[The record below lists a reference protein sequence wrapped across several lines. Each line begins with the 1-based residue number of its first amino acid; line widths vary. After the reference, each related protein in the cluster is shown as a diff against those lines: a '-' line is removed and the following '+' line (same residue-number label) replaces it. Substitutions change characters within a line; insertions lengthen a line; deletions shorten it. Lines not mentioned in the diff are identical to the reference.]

1 MKKKWAT
8 WLSLLVLCLS
18 IVANISHGYTVLA
31 DSLASDETMLIQY
44 DDLLV
49 SYKATPTQTGN
60 AWVIHYRYHAVED
73 GETRR
78 LKFQFLD
85 PQGQP
90 ITVVPEEGWTITKDK
105 QLVSTFRAQDE
116 GYVRLTTESS
126 ITKISLNV
134 QADAQD
140 KSRTLQIDILPKD
153 IGKTYALTP
162 PENTVTG
169 TSSTSTSSS
178 SSATPSSSTAS
189 TTSNSVTNSQA
200 SQTSAST
207 SASESNATKFE
218 IARSG
223 NSSSAVSSNSLTSGD
238 PTTADPFNYIK
249 NGDVAY
255 PKQGTSTYQNGKT
268 DEDIVNYDFS
278 QSSSEG
284 QSSIKNI
291 FGSGT
296 LNFDNGYHYYQND
309 GYVKK
314 IVMPTND
321 PTQFKVRL
329 DMIGEEL
336 KTTKPVDIAMVL
348 DDSSSMNFR
357 MQDDN
362 TPGRNENSRWQTMKD
377 SVADFA
383 NQLLVPSSNNNDNV
397 RIGFASFGSAVEGRY
412 NVPFSKIGKFS
423 PNESFTSNYDK
434 LLGSSIYNSSSA
446 SSSSG
451 TPTFLGVDAG
461 YRMLTD
467 KSNYGARS
475 DSVKVLII
483 LTDGQPTFWPITY
496 STGFNKDN
504 SKSTSSYDYYKPY
517 GYRYDYDGNGTG
529 SESNHTSTI
538 NFVNQRAN
546 ANPGVSKYSIGISTV
561 NDSGIKSVLK
571 ALGPDGTF
579 EASNQQDLVDAL
591 DKIRTS
597 ISKSIQKGS
606 LIDPM
611 SQYVTLNTNSIQTY
625 DLKVDS
631 NSISATGSNR
641 SVKTDN
647 NQISIDNL
655 SIGKNEGVRVEYT
668 VSLKQ
673 QYWDGQFHPANGT
686 TYLQNNKLS
695 PAQYLHFAVPSIKY
709 DTFNLPVQK
718 IWDDQNNQYQTRQ
731 DIILQLQSF
740 VNNTWQNVSDKTFA
754 IKASATDDQLK
765 GVISGIPS
773 KDGANQPIK
782 YRLVELFGN
791 TEQAVNGYATPSYS
805 TPREITYT
813 DIVNGN
819 VSKDKPLAVTNTLLK
834 TAISFTKVGN
844 DNQTPLAGAE
854 FTLYASDGKTQIGSP
869 VTSDKNG
876 LVKFDQQ
883 VPIGKYLIK
892 ETKTPLGYVKASDI
906 NISVTAQNGQ
916 LVISGLPTGSKVKN
930 ILDDFKLII
939 TKKDNNGN
947 AVSGV
952 KFKLVGSNNYNKE
965 QESDASNGNVFTFQ
979 GLKPGKYAL
988 TETKT
993 PEKYVGLKQDVIILI
1008 GDDGKVTIDG
1018 QPLPDQPITTTG
1030 NIIKLDVTNTIKG
1043 ILPSTGGSG
1052 RTGYFIASLI
1062 FMGLVAI
1069 IGGIFYY
1076 RNRRLR
1082 HHKLLK
1088 GPHNKSH
1095 LLLLLLIT
1103 SLGITFTNAQK
1114 IAADEQPITFILHK
1128 SVFKDSGDLKTIKD
1142 NGLVITPN
1150 DPNSGVIDSDKT
1162 YGLNGV
1168 TFDVYDVTSY
1178 VSNALK
1184 STSKEALMKHV
1195 TNTDKAS
1202 LLAEIKPYQPTS
1214 QEVVTVSSDGDD
1226 GVARFSVQPT
1236 SQNSAY
1242 LILEKQISDK
1252 DAGKVKMTATP
1263 MLVILPVANPVDKTS
1278 FLTTINLYPKNT
1290 AVKTPVI
1297 PPVNP
1302 VNPKPPH
1309 FPFLP
1314 DTGEVKSVMV
1324 VLGGIVVIIAVS
1336 FWYNRRKPK
1345 PS

>member
-49 SYKATPTQTGN
+49 SYKATPTHTDN

-105 QLVSTFRAQDE
+105 QLLSTFRAQDE

-126 ITKISLNV
+126 ITKVSLNV

-140 KSRTLQIDILPKD
+140 KSGKLQTDILSKD

-178 SSATPSSSTAS
+178 SSATPSSSSSTAS

-200 SQTSAST
+200 RQTMAST
-207 SASESNATKFE
+207 SASESTATQFQTEMLTAGPNIVPQYTTDATGIYPTNSWIPAGNQTVINHQGNVNATNQWD
-218 IARSG
+218 G
-223 NSSSAVSSNSLTSGD
+223 NKSWSGD
-238 PTTADPFNYIK
+238 PSNRSTSYIEYGGTGSAAQFAMRKYAKETATPGLY
-249 NGDVAY
+249 DVY
-255 PKQGTSTYQNGKT
+255 LNVRGNDQ
-268 DEDIVNYDFS
+268 
-278 QSSSEG
+278 
-284 QSSIKNI
+284 KNI
-291 FGSGT
+291 
-296 LNFDNGYHYYQND
+296 
-309 GYVKK
+309 
-314 IVMPTND
+314 
-321 PTQFKVRL
+321 
-329 DMIGEEL
+329 
-336 KTTKPVDIAMVL
+336 KPVDIVLVVDMSGSMEGNRAAAVRSGISSFLQQITNAGIGDYVNVGLVGYSSPNYLSTKTGIVKVDMKAVSAQGQVAALKGAVDQTFEGGTFTQLGIRKGTEML
-348 DDSSSMNFR
+348 DD
-357 MQDDN
+357 
-362 TPGRNENSRWQTMKD
+362 
-377 SVADFA
+377 
-383 NQLLVPSSNNNDNV
+383 
-397 RIGFASFGSAVEGRY
+397 
-412 NVPFSKIGKFS
+412 
-423 PNESFTSNYDK
+423 
-434 LLGSSIYNSSSA
+434 
-446 SSSSG
+446 
-451 TPTFLGVDAG
+451 
-461 YRMLTD
+461 D
-467 KSNYGARS
+467 KSQNQ
-475 DSVKVLII
+475 KMMIL
-483 LTDGQPTFWPITY
+483 LTDGVPTFSYTVTDAIQNNNVVYGTKFSTEDRDEPADTSQLWIWKRNSFNTWIRSPKSYPAGGSKISDTWPATLGEAKISKDKGITLHALGIQLDQDNGY
-496 STGFNKDN
+496 GKDSN
-504 SKSTSSYDYYKPY
+504 KPY
-517 GYRYDYDGNGTG
+517 MTRQQVLANMNLLATPGLYQDADSANAIEKYLQDRAKNVISEFDTVNNATISDPLGSQFQYNGT
-529 SESNHTSTI
+529 
-538 NFVNQRAN
+538 VD
-546 ANPGVSKYSIGISTV
+546 VKSIGTKSIV
-561 NDSGIKSVLK
+561 NL
-571 ALGPDGTF
+571 PTTNMT
-579 EASNQQDLVDAL
+579 SNQL
-591 DKIRTS
+591 
-597 ISKSIQKGS
+597 
-606 LIDPM
+606 
-611 SQYVTLNTNSIQTY
+611 
-625 DLKVDS
+625 
-631 NSISATGSNR
+631 
-641 SVKTDN
+641 
-647 NQISIDNL
+647 
-655 SIGKNEGVRVEYT
+655 
-668 VSLKQ
+668 
-673 QYWDGQFHPANGT
+673 
-686 TYLQNNKLS
+686 
-695 PAQYLHFAVPSIKY
+695 
-709 DTFNLPVQK
+709 
-718 IWDDQNNQYQTRQ
+718 
-731 DIILQLQSF
+731 
-740 VNNTWQNVSDKTFA
+740 NVSDM
-754 IKASATDDQLK
+754 SL
-765 GVISGIPS
+765 
-773 KDGANQPIK
+773 GAGEEVQFH
-782 YRLVELFGN
+782 YQVRLN
-791 TEQAVNGYATPSYS
+791 TETNDFKPDYWYQMNGRTTLMPNIKTPDYQVDFGVPSAKAPGITLNLKKIWEEYDGIKTNRPTQVTYGITRNNTVTNNAWQKGFATIQGTSSNDTWTTSVSKLAVDATSQPSLSLPKYNTNGVAFNYSVSEEVAVNGYDGTKVDDM
-805 TPREITYT
+805 TYKNT
-813 DIVNGN
+813 
-819 VSKDKPLAVTNTLLK
+819 KQFKPLNLQVTK
-834 TAISFTKVGN
+834 TDSNGKNI
-844 DNQTPLAGAE
+844 AGA
-854 FTLYASDGKTQIGSP
+854 S
-869 VTSDKNG
+869 
-876 LVKFDQQ
+876 
-883 VPIGKYLIK
+883 
-892 ETKTPLGYVKASDI
+892 
-906 NISVTAQNGQ
+906 
-916 LVISGLPTGSKVKN
+916 
-930 ILDDFKLII
+930 
-939 TKKDNNGN
+939 
-947 AVSGV
+947 
-952 KFKLVGSNNYNKE
+952 FKLVNSSGKE
-965 QESDASNGNVFTFQ
+965 FSINTDSTGAIFTFAN
-979 GLKPGKYAL
+979 LTPGTYTL
-988 TETKT
+988 TETKA
-993 PEKYVGLKQDVIILI
+993 PNGYVILSQPIII
-1008 GDDGKVTIDG
+1008 TVDKNGSVTQDGK
-1018 QPLPDQPITTTG
+1018 PISADNYT
-1030 NIIKLDVTNTIKG
+1030 IKLTVKNQQKG

-1082 HHKLLK
+1082 HHQLLK
-1088 GPHNKSH
+1088 GPNNKSH

-1103 SLGITFTNAQK
+1103 SLGITFTNAPK

-1128 SVFKDSGDLKTIKD
+1128 RVFKDSGDLKTIKD

>member
-18 IVANISHGYTVLA
+18 IVANISQGYTVLA
-31 DSLASDETMLIQY
+31 D
-44 DDLLV
+44 
-49 SYKATPTQTGN
+49 
-60 AWVIHYRYHAVED
+60 
-73 GETRR
+73 
-78 LKFQFLD
+78 
-85 PQGQP
+85 
-90 ITVVPEEGWTITKDK
+90 
-105 QLVSTFRAQDE
+105 
-116 GYVRLTTESS
+116 
-126 ITKISLNV
+126 
-134 QADAQD
+134 
-140 KSRTLQIDILPKD
+140 
-153 IGKTYALTP
+153 
-162 PENTVTG
+162 
-169 TSSTSTSSS
+169 
-178 SSATPSSSTAS
+178 
-189 TTSNSVTNSQA
+189 
-200 SQTSAST
+200 
-207 SASESNATKFE
+207 
-218 IARSG
+218 
-223 NSSSAVSSNSLTSGD
+223 SSNSLTSGD

-255 PKQGTSTYQNGKT
+255 PKQRTLTYQNGKT

-291 FGSGT
+291 FGSGALT
-296 LNFDNGYHYYQND
+296 FDNGYHYYQND

-348 DDSSSMNFR
+348 DASRSMNFR
-357 MQDDN
+357 MQDEN
-362 TPGRNENSRWQTMKD
+362 PPGRNEKSRWQTLKD
-377 SVADFA
+377 SVKNFA
-383 NQLLVPSSNNNDNV
+383 NQLIGPSSNNNDNV
-397 RIGFASFGSAVEGRY
+397 RIGFSSFGSERQTTWSSY
-412 NVPFSKIGKFS
+412 SYIPFTKIGKFS
-423 PNESFTSNYDK
+423 LNSSFTSNYTQ
-434 LLGSSIYNSSSA
+434 LLNSSIYTPTA
-446 SSSSG
+446 APMFSG

-467 KSNYGARS
+467 TSNYGARS

-483 LTDGQPTFWPITY
+483 LTDGQPTFWPTTY

-504 SKSTSSYDYYKPY
+504 DKSTSSFDYYKTP
-517 GYRYDYDGNGTG
+517 DYDGNGTT

-561 NDSGIKSVLK
+561 NDTDIKSVLK
-571 ALGPDGTF
+571 ELGPDGTF
-579 EASNQQDLVDAL
+579 EASNQQNLMDAL
-591 DKIRTS
+591 DKISTS

-631 NSISATGSNR
+631 NSIAATGSNR

-883 VPIGKYLIK
+883 VPIGQYLIK
-892 ETKTPLGYVKASDI
+892 ETQTPLGYVKASDI

-1082 HHKLLK
+1082 HHQLLK
-1088 GPHNKSH
+1088 GPNNKSH

-1128 SVFKDSGDLKTIKD
+1128 RVFKDSGDLKTIKD

>member
-105 QLVSTFRAQDE
+105 QLLSTFRAQDE

-140 KSRTLQIDILPKD
+140 KSGNLQTDILSKD

-178 SSATPSSSTAS
+178 SSATPSSSSITASTKSSSSATPSSSSSTAS

-200 SQTSAST
+200 RQTMAST
-207 SASESNATKFE
+207 SASESTATQFQTE
-218 IARSG
+218 MLTAGPNIVPQYTTDATGIYPTNSWIPAG
-223 NSSSAVSSNSLTSGD
+223 NQTVINHQGNVDATNQWDGNKSWSGD
-238 PTTADPFNYIK
+238 PSNRSTSYIEYGGTGSAAQFAMRKYAKETATPGLY
-249 NGDVAY
+249 DVY
-255 PKQGTSTYQNGKT
+255 LNVRGNDQ
-268 DEDIVNYDFS
+268 
-278 QSSSEG
+278 
-284 QSSIKNI
+284 KNI
-291 FGSGT
+291 
-296 LNFDNGYHYYQND
+296 
-309 GYVKK
+309 
-314 IVMPTND
+314 
-321 PTQFKVRL
+321 
-329 DMIGEEL
+329 
-336 KTTKPVDIAMVL
+336 KPVDIVL
-348 DDSSSMNFR
+348 VVDMSGSMETDRAAAVRSGISSFLQQITNAGIG
-357 MQDDN
+357 DYVN
-362 TPGRNENSRWQTMKD
+362 VG
-377 SVADFA
+377 
-383 NQLLVPSSNNNDNV
+383 LVGYS
-397 RIGFASFGSAVEGRY
+397 
-412 NVPFSKIGKFS
+412 S
-423 PNESFTSNYDK
+423 PNYLSTK
-434 LLGSSIYNSSSA
+434 TGI
-446 SSSSG
+446 
-451 TPTFLGVDAG
+451 
-461 YRMLTD
+461 
-467 KSNYGARS
+467 
-475 DSVKVLII
+475 VKVDMKAVSAQGQVAALNGAVNQTFQGGTFTQLGIRNGTDMLQSDTSTNQKMMI
-483 LTDGQPTFWPITY
+483 LLTDGVPTFSYVVSSATNVGGTLYGTSFSNNLDQPGFTSQLWRNVYNTITPTSYNVGGNIIRDTWPATLGEAKISKDKGITLHALGIQLGKDSGY
-496 STGFNKDN
+496 TNISTNTYLTLQEVRARMVLLATPGLYQDADSANAIQKYLQDRAQNVISEFDTVNNATISDPLG
-504 SKSTSSYDYYKPY
+504 SQFQY
-517 GYRYDYDGNGTG
+517 NGT
-529 SESNHTSTI
+529 
-538 NFVNQRAN
+538 VD
-546 ANPGVSKYSIGISTV
+546 VKSIGT
-561 NDSGIKSVLK
+561 KSIVKL
-571 ALGPDGTF
+571 PTTNMT
-579 EASNQQDLVDAL
+579 SNQL
-591 DKIRTS
+591 
-597 ISKSIQKGS
+597 
-606 LIDPM
+606 
-611 SQYVTLNTNSIQTY
+611 
-625 DLKVDS
+625 
-631 NSISATGSNR
+631 
-641 SVKTDN
+641 
-647 NQISIDNL
+647 
-655 SIGKNEGVRVEYT
+655 
-668 VSLKQ
+668 
-673 QYWDGQFHPANGT
+673 
-686 TYLQNNKLS
+686 
-695 PAQYLHFAVPSIKY
+695 
-709 DTFNLPVQK
+709 
-718 IWDDQNNQYQTRQ
+718 
-731 DIILQLQSF
+731 
-740 VNNTWQNVSDKTFA
+740 NVSDM
-754 IKASATDDQLK
+754 SL
-765 GVISGIPS
+765 
-773 KDGANQPIK
+773 GAGEEVQFH
-782 YRLVELFGN
+782 YQVRLN
-791 TEQAVNGYATPSYS
+791 TETNDFKPDYWYQMNGRTTLMPNIKTPDYQVDFGVPSAKAPGITLNLKKIWEEYDGIKTNRPTQVTYGITRNNTVTNNAWQKGFATIQGTSSNDTWTTSVSKLAVDATSQPSLSLPKYNTNGVAFNYSVSEEVAVNGYDGTKVDDM
-805 TPREITYT
+805 TYKNT
-813 DIVNGN
+813 
-819 VSKDKPLAVTNTLLK
+819 KQFKPLNLQVTK
-834 TAISFTKVGN
+834 TDSNGKNI
-844 DNQTPLAGAE
+844 AGA
-854 FTLYASDGKTQIGSP
+854 S
-869 VTSDKNG
+869 
-876 LVKFDQQ
+876 
-883 VPIGKYLIK
+883 
-892 ETKTPLGYVKASDI
+892 
-906 NISVTAQNGQ
+906 
-916 LVISGLPTGSKVKN
+916 
-930 ILDDFKLII
+930 
-939 TKKDNNGN
+939 
-947 AVSGV
+947 
-952 KFKLVGSNNYNKE
+952 FKLVNSSGKE
-965 QESDASNGNVFTFQ
+965 FSINTDSTGAIFTFAN
-979 GLKPGKYAL
+979 LTPGTYTL
-988 TETKT
+988 TETKA
-993 PEKYVGLKQDVIILI
+993 PDGYVILSQPIII
-1008 GDDGKVTIDG
+1008 TVDKNGSVTQDGK
-1018 QPLPDQPITTTG
+1018 PISADNYT
-1030 NIIKLDVTNTIKG
+1030 IKLTVKNQQKG

-1082 HHKLLK
+1082 HHQLLK
-1088 GPHNKSH
+1088 GPNNKSH

-1128 SVFKDSGDLKTIKD
+1128 RVFTDSGDLKTIKD

>member
-60 AWVIHYRYHAVED
+60 AWVIHYHYNNAVKD

-85 PQGQP
+85 SQGQP
-90 ITVVPEEGWTITKDK
+90 ITVVPEKGWTITKDK
-105 QLVSTFRAQDE
+105 QLLSTFRAQDE
-116 GYVRLTTESS
+116 GDVRLTTESS

-140 KSRTLQIDILPKD
+140 KSGNLRLDILPKD

-178 SSATPSSSTAS
+178 SSATPSPSSSTASTKSSSSATPSSSSSTAS

-200 SQTSAST
+200 RQTMAST
-207 SASESNATKFE
+207 SASMSTATQFQTEMLTAGPNIVPQYTTDATGIYPTNSWIPAGNQTVINHQGNVNATNQWD
-218 IARSG
+218 G
-223 NSSSAVSSNSLTSGD
+223 NKSWSGD
-238 PTTADPFNYIK
+238 PSNKSTSYIEYGGTGSAAQFAMRKYAKETATPGLY
-249 NGDVAY
+249 DVY
-255 PKQGTSTYQNGKT
+255 LNVRGNDQ
-268 DEDIVNYDFS
+268 
-278 QSSSEG
+278 
-284 QSSIKNI
+284 KNI
-291 FGSGT
+291 
-296 LNFDNGYHYYQND
+296 
-309 GYVKK
+309 
-314 IVMPTND
+314 
-321 PTQFKVRL
+321 
-329 DMIGEEL
+329 
-336 KTTKPVDIAMVL
+336 KPVDIVL
-348 DDSSSMNFR
+348 VVDMSGSMETNRAAAVRSGISSFLQQITNAGIGDYVNVGLIGFSSTRYDSVTPGTGYLSVPMNKVSNQEQISALNNAISPKFKGGTFTQLGIRKGTEMLDQDSS
-357 MQDDN
+357 Q
-362 TPGRNENSRWQTMKD
+362 
-377 SVADFA
+377 
-383 NQLLVPSSNNNDNV
+383 NQKMMIL
-397 RIGFASFGSAVEGRY
+397 
-412 NVPFSKIGKFS
+412 
-423 PNESFTSNYDK
+423 
-434 LLGSSIYNSSSA
+434 
-446 SSSSG
+446 
-451 TPTFLGVDAG
+451 
-461 YRMLTD
+461 
-467 KSNYGARS
+467 
-475 DSVKVLII
+475 
-483 LTDGQPTFWPITY
+483 LTDGVPTLSYKVTDAIQNNNVVYGTKFSTDRDEPGYTSQFLWTRDWFGNMYQSYSAGGSTISDTWPATLGEAKISKDKGITLHAL
-496 STGFNKDN
+496 GIQLDQ
-504 SKSTSSYDYYKPY
+504 DD
-517 GYRYDYDGNGTG
+517 GYRKDPNNPYMTRQQILANMNLLATPGLYQDANSANDIEKYLQDRAQNVISEFDTVNNATISDPLGSQFQYNGT
-529 SESNHTSTI
+529 
-538 NFVNQRAN
+538 VD
-546 ANPGVSKYSIGISTV
+546 VKSIGT
-561 NDSGIKSVLK
+561 KSIVKL
-571 ALGPDGTF
+571 PTTNMT
-579 EASNQQDLVDAL
+579 SNQL
-591 DKIRTS
+591 
-597 ISKSIQKGS
+597 
-606 LIDPM
+606 
-611 SQYVTLNTNSIQTY
+611 
-625 DLKVDS
+625 
-631 NSISATGSNR
+631 
-641 SVKTDN
+641 
-647 NQISIDNL
+647 
-655 SIGKNEGVRVEYT
+655 
-668 VSLKQ
+668 
-673 QYWDGQFHPANGT
+673 
-686 TYLQNNKLS
+686 
-695 PAQYLHFAVPSIKY
+695 
-709 DTFNLPVQK
+709 
-718 IWDDQNNQYQTRQ
+718 
-731 DIILQLQSF
+731 
-740 VNNTWQNVSDKTFA
+740 NVSDM
-754 IKASATDDQLK
+754 SL
-765 GVISGIPS
+765 
-773 KDGANQPIK
+773 GAGEEVQFH
-782 YRLVELFGN
+782 YQVRLN
-791 TEQAVNGYATPSYS
+791 TETNDFKPDYWYQMNGRTTLMPNIKTPDYQVDFGVPSAKAPGITLNLKKIWEEYDGIKTNRPTQVTYGITRNNTVTNNAWQKGFATIQGTSSNDTWTTSVSKLAVDATSQPSLSLPKYNTNGVAFNYSVSEEVAVNGYDGTKVDDM
-805 TPREITYT
+805 TYKNT
-813 DIVNGN
+813 
-819 VSKDKPLAVTNTLLK
+819 KQFKPLNLQVTKADSNGK
-834 TAISFTKVGN
+834 NI
-844 DNQTPLAGAE
+844 AGA
-854 FTLYASDGKTQIGSP
+854 S
-869 VTSDKNG
+869 
-876 LVKFDQQ
+876 
-883 VPIGKYLIK
+883 
-892 ETKTPLGYVKASDI
+892 
-906 NISVTAQNGQ
+906 
-916 LVISGLPTGSKVKN
+916 
-930 ILDDFKLII
+930 
-939 TKKDNNGN
+939 
-947 AVSGV
+947 
-952 KFKLVGSNNYNKE
+952 FKLVNSSGKE
-965 QESDASNGNVFTFQ
+965 FSINTDSTGAIFTFAN
-979 GLKPGKYAL
+979 LTPGKYTL
-988 TETKT
+988 TETKA
-993 PEKYVGLKQDVIILI
+993 PDGYVILSQPIII
-1008 GDDGKVTIDG
+1008 TVAKNGSVTQDGK
-1018 QPLPDQPITTTG
+1018 PISADNYT
-1030 NIIKLDVTNTIKG
+1030 IKLTVKNQQKG

-1263 MLVILPVANPVDKTS
+1263 MLVILPVANPIDKTS

>member
-105 QLVSTFRAQDE
+105 QLLSTFRAQDE

-140 KSRTLQIDILPKD
+140 KSGNLQTDILSKD

-178 SSATPSSSTAS
+178 SSATPSSSSSTAS

-200 SQTSAST
+200 RQTMAST
-207 SASESNATKFE
+207 SASESTATQFQTEMLTAGPNIVPQYTTDATGIYPTNSWIPAGNQTVINHQGNVNATNQWD
-218 IARSG
+218 G
-223 NSSSAVSSNSLTSGD
+223 NKSWSGD
-238 PTTADPFNYIK
+238 PSNKSTSYIEYGGTGSAAEFAMRKYAKETATPGLY
-249 NGDVAY
+249 DVY
-255 PKQGTSTYQNGKT
+255 LNVRGNDQ
-268 DEDIVNYDFS
+268 
-278 QSSSEG
+278 
-284 QSSIKNI
+284 KNI
-291 FGSGT
+291 
-296 LNFDNGYHYYQND
+296 
-309 GYVKK
+309 
-314 IVMPTND
+314 
-321 PTQFKVRL
+321 
-329 DMIGEEL
+329 
-336 KTTKPVDIAMVL
+336 KPVDIVL
-348 DDSSSMNFR
+348 VVDMSGSMEGNRAAAVRSGISSFLQQITNAGIGDYVNVGLVGYSSPDYLSTKTGIVKVDMKAVSAQGQLAALNSAVNQTFQGGTFTQLGIRKGTEMLDQDSS
-357 MQDDN
+357 Q
-362 TPGRNENSRWQTMKD
+362 
-377 SVADFA
+377 
-383 NQLLVPSSNNNDNV
+383 NQKMMIL
-397 RIGFASFGSAVEGRY
+397 
-412 NVPFSKIGKFS
+412 
-423 PNESFTSNYDK
+423 
-434 LLGSSIYNSSSA
+434 
-446 SSSSG
+446 
-451 TPTFLGVDAG
+451 
-461 YRMLTD
+461 
-467 KSNYGARS
+467 
-475 DSVKVLII
+475 
-483 LTDGQPTFWPITY
+483 LTDGVPTFSYKVTDAIQNNNVVYGTKFSTDLDAPGDTSQLWKWTWTTGWFGLFKQKTSYSYSAGLSTISNTWPATLGEAKISKDKGITLHAL
-496 STGFNKDN
+496 GIQLDQDN
-504 SKSTSSYDYYKPY
+504 
-517 GYRYDYDGNGTG
+517 GYRKDPNNPYMTRQQVLANMNLLATPGLYQDADSANAIEKYLQDRAKNVISEFDTVNNATISDPLGSQFQYNGT
-529 SESNHTSTI
+529 
-538 NFVNQRAN
+538 VD
-546 ANPGVSKYSIGISTV
+546 VKSIGTKSIV
-561 NDSGIKSVLK
+561 NL
-571 ALGPDGTF
+571 PTTNMT
-579 EASNQQDLVDAL
+579 SNQL
-591 DKIRTS
+591 
-597 ISKSIQKGS
+597 
-606 LIDPM
+606 
-611 SQYVTLNTNSIQTY
+611 
-625 DLKVDS
+625 
-631 NSISATGSNR
+631 
-641 SVKTDN
+641 
-647 NQISIDNL
+647 
-655 SIGKNEGVRVEYT
+655 
-668 VSLKQ
+668 
-673 QYWDGQFHPANGT
+673 
-686 TYLQNNKLS
+686 
-695 PAQYLHFAVPSIKY
+695 
-709 DTFNLPVQK
+709 
-718 IWDDQNNQYQTRQ
+718 
-731 DIILQLQSF
+731 
-740 VNNTWQNVSDKTFA
+740 NVSDM
-754 IKASATDDQLK
+754 SL
-765 GVISGIPS
+765 
-773 KDGANQPIK
+773 GAGEEVQFH
-782 YRLVELFGN
+782 YQVRLN
-791 TEQAVNGYATPSYS
+791 TETNDFKPDYWYQMNGRTTLMPNIKTPDYQVDFGVPSAKAPGITLNLKKIWEEYDGIKTNRPTQVTYGITRNNTVTNNAWQKGFATIQGTSSNDTWTTSVSKLAVDATSQPSLSLPKYNTNGVAFNYSVSEEVAVNGYDGTKVDDM
-805 TPREITYT
+805 TYKNT
-813 DIVNGN
+813 
-819 VSKDKPLAVTNTLLK
+819 KQFKPLNLQVTK
-834 TAISFTKVGN
+834 TDSNGKNI
-844 DNQTPLAGAE
+844 AGA
-854 FTLYASDGKTQIGSP
+854 S
-869 VTSDKNG
+869 
-876 LVKFDQQ
+876 
-883 VPIGKYLIK
+883 
-892 ETKTPLGYVKASDI
+892 
-906 NISVTAQNGQ
+906 
-916 LVISGLPTGSKVKN
+916 
-930 ILDDFKLII
+930 
-939 TKKDNNGN
+939 
-947 AVSGV
+947 
-952 KFKLVGSNNYNKE
+952 FKLVNSSGKE
-965 QESDASNGNVFTFQ
+965 FSINTDSTGAIFTFAN
-979 GLKPGKYAL
+979 LTPGTYTL
-988 TETKT
+988 TETKA
-993 PEKYVGLKQDVIILI
+993 PDGYVILSQPIII
-1008 GDDGKVTIDG
+1008 TVNKNGSVTQDGK
-1018 QPLPDQPITTTG
+1018 PISADNYT
-1030 NIIKLDVTNTIKG
+1030 IKLTVKNQQKG

-1082 HHKLLK
+1082 HHQLLK
-1088 GPHNKSH
+1088 GPNNKSH

-1114 IAADEQPITFILHK
+1114 IAADEQPITFILHQR
-1128 SVFKDSGDLKTIKD
+1128 VFKDSGDLKTIKD

-1278 FLTTINLYPKNT
+1278 YLTTINLYPKNT

>member
-18 IVANISHGYTVLA
+18 IVANISQGYTVLA
-31 DSLASDETMLIQY
+31 DSLASDESMLIQD

-49 SYKATPTQTGN
+49 SSKVTPSQAGN

-105 QLVSTFRAQDE
+105 QLLSTFRAQDE

-140 KSRTLQIDILPKD
+140 KSGKLQTDILPKD

-169 TSSTSTSSS
+169 TSSTSTKSSSSATSSSSSSTASTKSS
-178 SSATPSSSTAS
+178 SSATPSSSSSTAS

-200 SQTSAST
+200 RQTMAST
-207 SASESNATKFE
+207 SASKSTATQFQTEMLTAGPNIVPQYTTDATGIYPTNSWIPAGNQTVINHQGNVNATNQWD
-218 IARSG
+218 G
-223 NSSSAVSSNSLTSGD
+223 NKSWSGD
-238 PTTADPFNYIK
+238 PSNKSTSYIEYGGTGSAAQFAMRKYAKETATPGLY
-249 NGDVAY
+249 DVY
-255 PKQGTSTYQNGKT
+255 LNVRGNDQ
-268 DEDIVNYDFS
+268 
-278 QSSSEG
+278 
-284 QSSIKNI
+284 KNI
-291 FGSGT
+291 
-296 LNFDNGYHYYQND
+296 
-309 GYVKK
+309 
-314 IVMPTND
+314 
-321 PTQFKVRL
+321 
-329 DMIGEEL
+329 
-336 KTTKPVDIAMVL
+336 KPVDIVL
-348 DDSSSMNFR
+348 VVDMSGSMETDRAAAVRSGISSFLQQITNAGIG
-357 MQDDN
+357 DY
-362 TPGRNENSRWQTMKD
+362 
-377 SVADFA
+377 V
-383 NQLLVPSSNNNDNV
+383 NV
-397 RIGFASFGSAVEGRY
+397 GLIGF
-412 NVPFSKIGKFS
+412 
-423 PNESFTSNYDK
+423 
-434 LLGSSIYNSSSA
+434 SS
-446 SSSSG
+446 
-451 TPTFLGVDAG
+451 T
-461 YRMLTD
+461 
-467 KSNYGARS
+467 RS
-475 DSVKVLII
+475 DSVTPGTGYLSVPMNKVSNQDQISKLNNAISPTFKGGTFTQLGI
-483 LTDGQPTFWPITY
+483 RKGTEMLDQDSSQNRKMMILLTDGVPTYAYKVTAAQNYGGTLYGTSFSNYIDNPGYTAQFQSPYNIGSLNNPILIKDTWPATLGEAKISKDKGITLH
-496 STGFNKDN
+496 TLGIQLAQDN
-504 SKSTSSYDYYKPY
+504 
-517 GYRYDYDGNGTG
+517 GYRDDRYNPYMTSQQILANMNLLATPGLYQDADSANAIQKYLQDRAKNVISEFDTVNNATISDPLGSQFQYNGT
-529 SESNHTSTI
+529 
-538 NFVNQRAN
+538 VD
-546 ANPGVSKYSIGISTV
+546 VKSIGTKSIV
-561 NDSGIKSVLK
+561 NL
-571 ALGPDGTF
+571 PTTNMT
-579 EASNQQDLVDAL
+579 SNQL
-591 DKIRTS
+591 
-597 ISKSIQKGS
+597 
-606 LIDPM
+606 
-611 SQYVTLNTNSIQTY
+611 
-625 DLKVDS
+625 
-631 NSISATGSNR
+631 
-641 SVKTDN
+641 
-647 NQISIDNL
+647 
-655 SIGKNEGVRVEYT
+655 
-668 VSLKQ
+668 
-673 QYWDGQFHPANGT
+673 
-686 TYLQNNKLS
+686 
-695 PAQYLHFAVPSIKY
+695 
-709 DTFNLPVQK
+709 
-718 IWDDQNNQYQTRQ
+718 
-731 DIILQLQSF
+731 
-740 VNNTWQNVSDKTFA
+740 NVSDM
-754 IKASATDDQLK
+754 SL
-765 GVISGIPS
+765 
-773 KDGANQPIK
+773 GAGEEVQFH
-782 YRLVELFGN
+782 YQVRLN
-791 TEQAVNGYATPSYS
+791 TETNDFKPDYWYQMNGRTTLMPNIKTPDYQVDFGVPSAKAPGITLNLKKIWEEYDGIKTNRPTQVTYGITRNNTVTNNAWQKGFATIQGTSSNDTWTTSVSKLAVDATSQPSLSLPKYNTNGVAFNYSVSEEVAVNGYDGTKVDDM
-805 TPREITYT
+805 TYKNT
-813 DIVNGN
+813 
-819 VSKDKPLAVTNTLLK
+819 KQFKPLNLQVTKADSNGK
-834 TAISFTKVGN
+834 NI
-844 DNQTPLAGAE
+844 AGA
-854 FTLYASDGKTQIGSP
+854 S
-869 VTSDKNG
+869 
-876 LVKFDQQ
+876 
-883 VPIGKYLIK
+883 
-892 ETKTPLGYVKASDI
+892 
-906 NISVTAQNGQ
+906 
-916 LVISGLPTGSKVKN
+916 
-930 ILDDFKLII
+930 
-939 TKKDNNGN
+939 
-947 AVSGV
+947 
-952 KFKLVGSNNYNKE
+952 FKLVNSSGKE
-965 QESDASNGNVFTFQ
+965 FSINTDSTGAIFTFAN
-979 GLKPGKYAL
+979 LTPGTYTL
-988 TETKT
+988 TETKA
-993 PEKYVGLKQDVIILI
+993 PDGYVILSQPIII
-1008 GDDGKVTIDG
+1008 TVAKNGSVTQDGK
-1018 QPLPDQPITTTG
+1018 PISADNYT
-1030 NIIKLDVTNTIKG
+1030 IKLTVKNQQKG

-1162 YGLNGV
+1162 YGLDGV

-1202 LLAEIKPYQPTS
+1202 LLSEIKPYQPTS

>member
-60 AWVIHYRYHAVED
+60 AWVIHYHYNNAVKD

-85 PQGQP
+85 SQGQP
-90 ITVVPEEGWTITKDK
+90 ITVVPEKGWTITKDK
-105 QLVSTFRAQDE
+105 QLLSTFRAQDE
-116 GYVRLTTESS
+116 GDVRLTTESS

-140 KSRTLQIDILPKD
+140 KSGNLRPDILPKD

-178 SSATPSSSTAS
+178 SSATPSPSSSTAS

-200 SQTSAST
+200 RQTMAST
-207 SASESNATKFE
+207 SASKSTATQSQTEMLTAGPNIVPQYTTDATGIYPTNSWIPAGNQTVINHQGNVNATNQWD
-218 IARSG
+218 G
-223 NSSSAVSSNSLTSGD
+223 NKSWSGD
-238 PTTADPFNYIK
+238 PSNRSTSYIEYGGTGSAAQFAMRKYAKETATPGLY
-249 NGDVAY
+249 DVY
-255 PKQGTSTYQNGKT
+255 LNVRGNDQ
-268 DEDIVNYDFS
+268 
-278 QSSSEG
+278 
-284 QSSIKNI
+284 KNI
-291 FGSGT
+291 
-296 LNFDNGYHYYQND
+296 
-309 GYVKK
+309 
-314 IVMPTND
+314 
-321 PTQFKVRL
+321 
-329 DMIGEEL
+329 
-336 KTTKPVDIAMVL
+336 KPVDIVL
-348 DDSSSMNFR
+348 VVDMSGSMEPDRAAAVRSGISSFLQQITNAGIGDYVNVGLIGFSSTRYDSV
-357 MQDDN
+357 
-362 TPGRNENSRWQTMKD
+362 TPGTGYL
-377 SVADFA
+377 SVPM
-383 NQLLVPSSNNNDNV
+383 NKVSNKEQISALNNA
-397 RIGFASFGSAVEGRY
+397 IS
-412 NVPFSKIGKFS
+412 
-423 PNESFTSNYDK
+423 
-434 LLGSSIYNSSSA
+434 
-446 SSSSG
+446 
-451 TPTFLGVDAG
+451 PTFKGGTFTQLGIRKG
-461 YRMLTD
+461 TEMLQQD
-467 KSNYGARS
+467 GSQNRKMMI
-475 DSVKVLII
+475 L
-483 LTDGQPTFWPITY
+483 LTDGVPTYAYKVTAAQNYGGTLYGTSFSNYIDNPGYTAQFQSPYNIGSLNNPILIKDTWPATLGEAKISKDKGITLHAL
-496 STGFNKDN
+496 GIQLDQDN
-504 SKSTSSYDYYKPY
+504 
-517 GYRYDYDGNGTG
+517 GYRKDPNNPYMTRQQVLANMNLLATPGLYQDAN
-529 SESNHTSTI
+529 SSTDI
-538 NFVNQRAN
+538 QKYLQNRAQN
-546 ANPGVSKYSIGISTV
+546 VISAFSTV
-561 NDSGIKSVLK
+561 NNATISDPLGSQFQYNGTVDVKSI
-571 ALGPDGTF
+571 GTKSIVKLPTTNMT
-579 EASNQQDLVDAL
+579 SNQL
-591 DKIRTS
+591 
-597 ISKSIQKGS
+597 
-606 LIDPM
+606 
-611 SQYVTLNTNSIQTY
+611 
-625 DLKVDS
+625 
-631 NSISATGSNR
+631 
-641 SVKTDN
+641 
-647 NQISIDNL
+647 
-655 SIGKNEGVRVEYT
+655 
-668 VSLKQ
+668 
-673 QYWDGQFHPANGT
+673 
-686 TYLQNNKLS
+686 
-695 PAQYLHFAVPSIKY
+695 
-709 DTFNLPVQK
+709 
-718 IWDDQNNQYQTRQ
+718 
-731 DIILQLQSF
+731 
-740 VNNTWQNVSDKTFA
+740 NVSDM
-754 IKASATDDQLK
+754 SL
-765 GVISGIPS
+765 
-773 KDGANQPIK
+773 GAGEEVQFH
-782 YRLVELFGN
+782 YQVRLN
-791 TEQAVNGYATPSYS
+791 TETNDFKPDYWYQMNGRTTLMPNINTPDYQVDFGVPSAKAPGITLNLKKIWEEYDGIKTNRPTQVTYGITRNNTVTNNAWQKGFATIQGTSSNDTWTTSVSKLAVDATSQPSLSLPKYNTNGVAFNYSVSEEVAVNGYDGTKVDDM
-805 TPREITYT
+805 TYKNT
-813 DIVNGN
+813 
-819 VSKDKPLAVTNTLLK
+819 KQFKPLNLQVTK
-834 TAISFTKVGN
+834 TDSNGKNI
-844 DNQTPLAGAE
+844 AGA
-854 FTLYASDGKTQIGSP
+854 S
-869 VTSDKNG
+869 
-876 LVKFDQQ
+876 
-883 VPIGKYLIK
+883 
-892 ETKTPLGYVKASDI
+892 
-906 NISVTAQNGQ
+906 
-916 LVISGLPTGSKVKN
+916 
-930 ILDDFKLII
+930 
-939 TKKDNNGN
+939 
-947 AVSGV
+947 
-952 KFKLVGSNNYNKE
+952 FKLVNSSGKE
-965 QESDASNGNVFTFQ
+965 FSINTDSTGAIFTFSN
-979 GLKPGKYAL
+979 LTPGTYTL
-988 TETKT
+988 TETKA
-993 PEKYVGLKQDVIILI
+993 PDGYVILSQPIII
-1008 GDDGKVTIDG
+1008 TVDKNGSVTQDGK
-1018 QPLPDQPITTTG
+1018 PISADNYT
-1030 NIIKLDVTNTIKG
+1030 IKLTVKNQQKG

-1082 HHKLLK
+1082 HHQLLK
-1088 GPHNKSH
+1088 GPDNKSH

-1128 SVFKDSGDLKTIKD
+1128 RVFKDSRDLKTIKD

>member
-18 IVANISHGYTVLA
+18 IVANISQGYTVLA
-31 DSLASDETMLIQY
+31 DSLASDESMLIQD

-49 SYKATPTQTGN
+49 SSKVTPSQAGN

-105 QLVSTFRAQDE
+105 QLLSTFRAQDE

-140 KSRTLQIDILPKD
+140 KSGKLQTDILPKD

-169 TSSTSTSSS
+169 TSSTSTKSS
-178 SSATPSSSTAS
+178 SSATPSSSSSSSTAS

-200 SQTSAST
+200 SQTMAST
-207 SASESNATKFE
+207 SASKSTATQFQTEMLTAGPNIVPQYTTDATGIYPTNSWIPAGNQTVINHQGNVNATNQWD
-218 IARSG
+218 G
-223 NSSSAVSSNSLTSGD
+223 NKSWSGD
-238 PTTADPFNYIK
+238 PSNKSTSYIEYGGTGSAAQFAMRKYAKETATPGLY
-249 NGDVAY
+249 DVY
-255 PKQGTSTYQNGKT
+255 LNVRGNDQ
-268 DEDIVNYDFS
+268 
-278 QSSSEG
+278 
-284 QSSIKNI
+284 KNI
-291 FGSGT
+291 
-296 LNFDNGYHYYQND
+296 
-309 GYVKK
+309 
-314 IVMPTND
+314 
-321 PTQFKVRL
+321 
-329 DMIGEEL
+329 
-336 KTTKPVDIAMVL
+336 KPVDIVL
-348 DDSSSMNFR
+348 VVDMSGSMEPDRAAAVRSGISSFLQQITNAGIG
-357 MQDDN
+357 DYVN
-362 TPGRNENSRWQTMKD
+362 VG
-377 SVADFA
+377 
-383 NQLLVPSSNNNDNV
+383 LVGYS
-397 RIGFASFGSAVEGRY
+397 
-412 NVPFSKIGKFS
+412 S
-423 PNESFTSNYDK
+423 PNYLSTK
-434 LLGSSIYNSSSA
+434 TGI
-446 SSSSG
+446 
-451 TPTFLGVDAG
+451 
-461 YRMLTD
+461 
-467 KSNYGARS
+467 
-475 DSVKVLII
+475 VKVDMKAVSAQGQVAALNGAVNQTFQGGTFTQLGIRNGTDMLQSDTSTNQKMMI
-483 LTDGQPTFWPITY
+483 LLTDGVPTF
-496 STGFNKDN
+496 
-504 SKSTSSYDYYKPY
+504 SY
-517 GYRYDYDGNGTG
+517 
-529 SESNHTSTI
+529 
-538 NFVNQRAN
+538 V
-546 ANPGVSKYSIGISTV
+546 VS
-561 NDSGIKSVLK
+561 
-571 ALGPDGTF
+571 
-579 EASNQQDLVDAL
+579 
-591 DKIRTS
+591 
-597 ISKSIQKGS
+597 
-606 LIDPM
+606 
-611 SQYVTLNTNSIQTY
+611 
-625 DLKVDS
+625 
-631 NSISATGSNR
+631 SATNVGGTLYGTSFSN
-641 SVKTDN
+641 
-647 NQISIDNL
+647 NL
-655 SIGKNEGVRVEYT
+655 
-668 VSLKQ
+668 
-673 QYWDGQFHPANGT
+673 
-686 TYLQNNKLS
+686 
-695 PAQYLHFAVPSIKY
+695 
-709 DTFNLPVQK
+709 
-718 IWDDQNNQYQTRQ
+718 DQPGFTS
-731 DIILQLQSF
+731 QLWRN
-740 VNNTWQNVSDKTFA
+740 VNNTITPTSYNVGGNIIRDTWPATLGEAKISKDKGITLHALGIQLGKDSGYTNISTNTYLTLQEVRARMVLLATPGLYQDADSANDIQKYLQDRAQNVISEFDTVNNATISDPLGSQFQYNGTVDVKSIGTKSIVKLPTTNMTSNQLNVSDM
-754 IKASATDDQLK
+754 SL
-765 GVISGIPS
+765 
-773 KDGANQPIK
+773 GAGEEVQFH
-782 YRLVELFGN
+782 YQVRLN
-791 TEQAVNGYATPSYS
+791 TETNDFKPDYWYQMNGRTTLMPNIKTPDYQVDFGVPSAKAPGITLNLKKIWEEYDGIKTNRPTQVTYGITRNNTVTNNAWQKGFATIQGTSSNDTWTTSVSKLAVDATSQPSLSLPKYNTNGVAFNYSVSEEVAVNGYDGTKVDDM
-805 TPREITYT
+805 TYKNT
-813 DIVNGN
+813 
-819 VSKDKPLAVTNTLLK
+819 KQFKPLNLQVTK
-834 TAISFTKVGN
+834 TDSNGKNI
-844 DNQTPLAGAE
+844 AGA
-854 FTLYASDGKTQIGSP
+854 S
-869 VTSDKNG
+869 
-876 LVKFDQQ
+876 
-883 VPIGKYLIK
+883 
-892 ETKTPLGYVKASDI
+892 
-906 NISVTAQNGQ
+906 
-916 LVISGLPTGSKVKN
+916 
-930 ILDDFKLII
+930 
-939 TKKDNNGN
+939 
-947 AVSGV
+947 
-952 KFKLVGSNNYNKE
+952 FKLVNSSGKE
-965 QESDASNGNVFTFQ
+965 FSINTDSTGAIFTFAN
-979 GLKPGKYAL
+979 LTPGTYTL
-988 TETKT
+988 TETKA
-993 PEKYVGLKQDVIILI
+993 PDGYVILSQPIII
-1008 GDDGKVTIDG
+1008 TVDKNGSVTQDGK
-1018 QPLPDQPITTTG
+1018 PISADNYT
-1030 NIIKLDVTNTIKG
+1030 IKLTVKNQQKG

-1082 HHKLLK
+1082 HHQLLK
-1088 GPHNKSH
+1088 GPDNKSH
-1095 LLLLLLIT
+1095 LLLLLLLLIT

-1128 SVFKDSGDLKTIKD
+1128 RVFKDSGDLKTIKD

-1324 VLGGIVVIIAVS
+1324 VLGGIVVIITVS

>member
-73 GETRR
+73 GKTRR

-90 ITVVPEEGWTITKDK
+90 INVVLEEGWTITKDK
-105 QLVSTFRAQDE
+105 QLLSTFRARDE
-116 GYVRLTTESS
+116 GDVKLTTESS
-126 ITKISLNV
+126 MTKISLNV

-140 KSRTLQIDILPKD
+140 KSGKLQKDILPKD

-178 SSATPSSSTAS
+178 SSATPSSSSSTAS

-200 SQTSAST
+200 RQTMAST
-207 SASESNATKFE
+207 SASKSTATQFQTEMLTAGPNIVPQYTTDATGIYPTNSWIPVDNQTVINHQGNVNATNQWD
-218 IARSG
+218 G
-223 NSSSAVSSNSLTSGD
+223 NKSWSGD
-238 PTTADPFNYIK
+238 PSNKSTSYIEYGGTGSAAQFAMRKYAKETATPGLY
-249 NGDVAY
+249 DVY
-255 PKQGTSTYQNGKT
+255 LNVRGNDQ
-268 DEDIVNYDFS
+268 
-278 QSSSEG
+278 
-284 QSSIKNI
+284 KNI
-291 FGSGT
+291 
-296 LNFDNGYHYYQND
+296 
-309 GYVKK
+309 
-314 IVMPTND
+314 
-321 PTQFKVRL
+321 
-329 DMIGEEL
+329 
-336 KTTKPVDIAMVL
+336 KPVDIVL
-348 DDSSSMNFR
+348 VVDMSGSME
-357 MQDDN
+357 
-362 TPGRNENSRWQTMKD
+362 PGRAAAVRSGISSFLQQITNAGIGDYVN
-377 SVADFA
+377 VG
-383 NQLLVPSSNNNDNV
+383 LVGYS
-397 RIGFASFGSAVEGRY
+397 
-412 NVPFSKIGKFS
+412 S
-423 PNESFTSNYDK
+423 PNYLSTK
-434 LLGSSIYNSSSA
+434 TGI
-446 SSSSG
+446 
-451 TPTFLGVDAG
+451 
-461 YRMLTD
+461 
-467 KSNYGARS
+467 
-475 DSVKVLII
+475 VKVDMKAVSAQGQVAALNGAVNQTFQGGTFTQLGIRNGTDMLQSDTSTNQKMMI
-483 LTDGQPTFWPITY
+483 LLTDGVPTFSYKVTDAIQNNNVVYGTKFSTDMDEPGDTSQLWIWKRNLFGIWIRSPKSYPAGGSTISDTWPATLGEAKISKDKGITLHALGIQLDQDNGY
-496 STGFNKDN
+496 GKDPN
-504 SKSTSSYDYYKPY
+504 KPY
-517 GYRYDYDGNGTG
+517 MIRQQVLANMNLLATPGLYQDADSANDIQKYLQDRAQNVISEFDTVNNATISDPLGSQFQYNGT
-529 SESNHTSTI
+529 
-538 NFVNQRAN
+538 VD
-546 ANPGVSKYSIGISTV
+546 VKSIGT
-561 NDSGIKSVLK
+561 KSIVKL
-571 ALGPDGTF
+571 PTTNMT
-579 EASNQQDLVDAL
+579 SNQL
-591 DKIRTS
+591 
-597 ISKSIQKGS
+597 
-606 LIDPM
+606 
-611 SQYVTLNTNSIQTY
+611 
-625 DLKVDS
+625 
-631 NSISATGSNR
+631 
-641 SVKTDN
+641 
-647 NQISIDNL
+647 
-655 SIGKNEGVRVEYT
+655 
-668 VSLKQ
+668 
-673 QYWDGQFHPANGT
+673 
-686 TYLQNNKLS
+686 
-695 PAQYLHFAVPSIKY
+695 
-709 DTFNLPVQK
+709 
-718 IWDDQNNQYQTRQ
+718 
-731 DIILQLQSF
+731 
-740 VNNTWQNVSDKTFA
+740 NVSDM
-754 IKASATDDQLK
+754 SL
-765 GVISGIPS
+765 
-773 KDGANQPIK
+773 GAGEEVQFH
-782 YRLVELFGN
+782 YQVRLN
-791 TEQAVNGYATPSYS
+791 TETNDFKPDYWYQMNGRTTLMPNIKTPDYQVDFGVPSAKAPGITLNLKKIWEEYDGIKTNRPTQVTYGITRNNTVTNNAWQKGFATIQGTSSNDTWTTSVSKLAVDATSQPSLSLPKYNTNGVAFNYSVSEEVAVNGYDGTKVDDM
-805 TPREITYT
+805 TYKNT
-813 DIVNGN
+813 
-819 VSKDKPLAVTNTLLK
+819 KQFKPLNLQVTK
-834 TAISFTKVGN
+834 TDSNGKNI
-844 DNQTPLAGAE
+844 AGA
-854 FTLYASDGKTQIGSP
+854 S
-869 VTSDKNG
+869 
-876 LVKFDQQ
+876 
-883 VPIGKYLIK
+883 
-892 ETKTPLGYVKASDI
+892 
-906 NISVTAQNGQ
+906 
-916 LVISGLPTGSKVKN
+916 
-930 ILDDFKLII
+930 
-939 TKKDNNGN
+939 
-947 AVSGV
+947 
-952 KFKLVGSNNYNKE
+952 FKLVNSSGKE
-965 QESDASNGNVFTFQ
+965 FSINTDSTGAIFTFAN
-979 GLKPGKYAL
+979 LTPGTYTL
-988 TETKT
+988 TETKA
-993 PEKYVGLKQDVIILI
+993 PDGYVILSQPIII
-1008 GDDGKVTIDG
+1008 TVDKNGSVTQDGK
-1018 QPLPDQPITTTG
+1018 PISADNYT
-1030 NIIKLDVTNTIKG
+1030 IKLTVKNQQKG

-1082 HHKLLK
+1082 HHQLLK
-1088 GPHNKSH
+1088 GPNNKSH

-1128 SVFKDSGDLKTIKD
+1128 RVFKDSGDLKTIKD

>member
-18 IVANISHGYTVLA
+18 IVANISQGYTVLA
-31 DSLASDETMLIQY
+31 DSLASDESMLIQD

-49 SYKATPTQTGN
+49 SSKVTPSQAGN

-105 QLVSTFRAQDE
+105 QLLSTFRAQDE
-116 GYVRLTTESS
+116 GDVRLTTESS

-140 KSRTLQIDILPKD
+140 KSGKLQTDILSKD
-153 IGKTYALTP
+153 IGKTYALTL

-178 SSATPSSSTAS
+178 SSATPSSSSSTAS

-200 SQTSAST
+200 RQTMAST
-207 SASESNATKFE
+207 SASESTATKFE
-218 IARSG
+218 MAPSG

-291 FGSGT
+291 FGSGALT
-296 LNFDNGYHYYQND
+296 FDNGYHYYQND

-348 DDSSSMNFR
+348 DNSTSMNTD
-357 MQDDN
+357 MGAGK
-362 TPGRNENSRWQTMKD
+362 TRWQTLKD
-377 SVADFA
+377 SVKNFA
-383 NQLLVPSSNNNDNV
+383 NQLIGPSSNNNDNV
-397 RIGFASFGSAVEGRY
+397 RIGFSSFGSEPQTNRLGY
-412 NVPFSKIGKFS
+412 TFNIPFTKIGKFPS
-423 PNESFTSNYDK
+423 NSSFTSSYTQ
-434 LLGSSIYNSSSA
+434 LLDSSIYTPTRA
-446 SSSSG
+446 PGDSG

-461 YRMLTD
+461 YKMLSDAT
-467 KSNYGARS
+467 YGARS
-475 DSVKVLII
+475 DSVKVLIV

-504 SKSTSSYDYYKPY
+504 GKSTSSYDYYKTS
-517 GYRYDYDGNGTG
+517 GYDGDGTE

-579 EASNQQDLVDAL
+579 EASNQQNLMDAL

-1018 QPLPDQPITTTG
+1018 QPLPDQPITTNG

-1082 HHKLLK
+1082 HHQLLK
-1088 GPHNKSH
+1088 GPNNKSH

-1128 SVFKDSGDLKTIKD
+1128 RVFKDSGDLKTIKD

-1162 YGLNGV
+1162 YGL
-1168 TFDVYDVTSY
+1168 
-1178 VSNALK
+1178 
-1184 STSKEALMKHV
+1184 
-1195 TNTDKAS
+1195 S
-1202 LLAEIKPYQPTS
+1202 LSMFMMSLVMCQ
-1214 QEVVTVSSDGDD
+1214 
-1226 GVARFSVQPT
+1226 
-1236 SQNSAY
+1236 
-1242 LILEKQISDK
+1242 
-1252 DAGKVKMTATP
+1252 
-1263 MLVILPVANPVDKTS
+1263 ML
-1278 FLTTINLYPKNT
+1278 
-1290 AVKTPVI
+1290 
-1297 PPVNP
+1297 
-1302 VNPKPPH
+1302 
-1309 FPFLP
+1309 
-1314 DTGEVKSVMV
+1314 
-1324 VLGGIVVIIAVS
+1324 
-1336 FWYNRRKPK
+1336 
-1345 PS
+1345 

>member
-73 GETRR
+73 GKTRR

-90 ITVVPEEGWTITKDK
+90 INVVLEEGWTITKDK
-105 QLVSTFRAQDE
+105 QLLSTFRARDE
-116 GYVRLTTESS
+116 GDVKLTTESS
-126 ITKISLNV
+126 MTKISLNV

-140 KSRTLQIDILPKD
+140 KSGKLQKDILPKD

-178 SSATPSSSTAS
+178 SSATPSSSSSTAS

-200 SQTSAST
+200 RQTMAST
-207 SASESNATKFE
+207 SASKSTATQFQTEMLTAGPNIVPQYTTDATGIYPTNSWIPVDNQTVINHQGNVNATNQWD
-218 IARSG
+218 G
-223 NSSSAVSSNSLTSGD
+223 NKSWSGD
-238 PTTADPFNYIK
+238 PSNKSTSYIEYGGTGSAAQFAMRKYAKETATPGLY
-249 NGDVAY
+249 DVY
-255 PKQGTSTYQNGKT
+255 LNVRGNDQ
-268 DEDIVNYDFS
+268 
-278 QSSSEG
+278 
-284 QSSIKNI
+284 KNI
-291 FGSGT
+291 
-296 LNFDNGYHYYQND
+296 
-309 GYVKK
+309 
-314 IVMPTND
+314 
-321 PTQFKVRL
+321 
-329 DMIGEEL
+329 
-336 KTTKPVDIAMVL
+336 KPVDIVL
-348 DDSSSMNFR
+348 VVDMSGSME
-357 MQDDN
+357 
-362 TPGRNENSRWQTMKD
+362 PGRAAAVRSGISSFLQQITNAGIGDYVN
-377 SVADFA
+377 VG
-383 NQLLVPSSNNNDNV
+383 LVGYS
-397 RIGFASFGSAVEGRY
+397 
-412 NVPFSKIGKFS
+412 S
-423 PNESFTSNYDK
+423 PNYLSTK
-434 LLGSSIYNSSSA
+434 TGI
-446 SSSSG
+446 
-451 TPTFLGVDAG
+451 
-461 YRMLTD
+461 
-467 KSNYGARS
+467 
-475 DSVKVLII
+475 VKVDMKAVSAQGQVAALNGAVNQTFQGGTFTQLGIRNGTDMLQSDTSTNQKMMI
-483 LTDGQPTFWPITY
+483 LLTDGVPTFSYKVTDAIQNNNVVYGTKFSTDMDEPGDTSQLWIWKRNLFGIWIRSPKSYPAGGSTISDTWPATLGEAKISKDKGITLHALGIQLDQDNGY
-496 STGFNKDN
+496 GKDPN
-504 SKSTSSYDYYKPY
+504 KPY
-517 GYRYDYDGNGTG
+517 MIRQQVLANMNLLATPGLYQDADSANDIQKYLQDRAQNVISEFDTVNNATISDPLGSQFQYNGT
-529 SESNHTSTI
+529 
-538 NFVNQRAN
+538 VD
-546 ANPGVSKYSIGISTV
+546 VKSIGT
-561 NDSGIKSVLK
+561 KSIVKL
-571 ALGPDGTF
+571 PTTNMT
-579 EASNQQDLVDAL
+579 SNQL
-591 DKIRTS
+591 
-597 ISKSIQKGS
+597 
-606 LIDPM
+606 
-611 SQYVTLNTNSIQTY
+611 
-625 DLKVDS
+625 
-631 NSISATGSNR
+631 
-641 SVKTDN
+641 
-647 NQISIDNL
+647 
-655 SIGKNEGVRVEYT
+655 
-668 VSLKQ
+668 
-673 QYWDGQFHPANGT
+673 
-686 TYLQNNKLS
+686 
-695 PAQYLHFAVPSIKY
+695 
-709 DTFNLPVQK
+709 
-718 IWDDQNNQYQTRQ
+718 
-731 DIILQLQSF
+731 
-740 VNNTWQNVSDKTFA
+740 NVSDM
-754 IKASATDDQLK
+754 SL
-765 GVISGIPS
+765 
-773 KDGANQPIK
+773 GAGEEVQFH
-782 YRLVELFGN
+782 YQVRLN
-791 TEQAVNGYATPSYS
+791 TETNDFKPDYWYQMNGRTTLMPNIKTPDYQVDFGVPSAKAPGITLNLKKIWEEYDGIKTNRPTQVTYGITRNNTVTNNAWQKGFATIQGTSSNDTWTTSVSKLAVDATSQPSLSLPKYNTNGVAFNYSVSEEVAVNGYDGTKVDDM
-805 TPREITYT
+805 TYKNT
-813 DIVNGN
+813 
-819 VSKDKPLAVTNTLLK
+819 KQFKPLNLQVTK
-834 TAISFTKVGN
+834 TDSNGKNI
-844 DNQTPLAGAE
+844 AGA
-854 FTLYASDGKTQIGSP
+854 S
-869 VTSDKNG
+869 
-876 LVKFDQQ
+876 
-883 VPIGKYLIK
+883 
-892 ETKTPLGYVKASDI
+892 
-906 NISVTAQNGQ
+906 
-916 LVISGLPTGSKVKN
+916 
-930 ILDDFKLII
+930 
-939 TKKDNNGN
+939 
-947 AVSGV
+947 
-952 KFKLVGSNNYNKE
+952 FKLVNSSGKE
-965 QESDASNGNVFTFQ
+965 FSINTDSTGAIFTFAN
-979 GLKPGKYAL
+979 LTPGTYTL
-988 TETKT
+988 TETKA
-993 PEKYVGLKQDVIILI
+993 PDGYVILSQPIII
-1008 GDDGKVTIDG
+1008 TVDKNGSVTQDGK
-1018 QPLPDQPITTTG
+1018 PISADNYT
-1030 NIIKLDVTNTIKG
+1030 IKLTVKNQQKG

-1082 HHKLLK
+1082 HHQLLK
-1088 GPHNKSH
+1088 GPNNKSH

-1128 SVFKDSGDLKTIKD
+1128 RVFKDSGDLKTIKD

-1278 FLTTINLYPKNT
+1278 YLTTINLYPKNT

>member
-60 AWVIHYRYHAVED
+60 AWVIHYHYNNAVKD

-85 PQGQP
+85 SQGQP
-90 ITVVPEEGWTITKDK
+90 ITVVPEKGWTITKDK
-105 QLVSTFRAQDE
+105 QLLSTFRAQDD

-140 KSRTLQIDILPKD
+140 KSGNLQTDILPKD

-178 SSATPSSSTAS
+178 SSATPSSSSSSSSSTAS

-200 SQTSAST
+200 RQTMAST
-207 SASESNATKFE
+207 SASKSTATQFQTEMLTAGPNIVPQYTTDATGIYPTNSWIPAGNQTVINHQGNVNATNQWD
-218 IARSG
+218 G
-223 NSSSAVSSNSLTSGD
+223 NKSWSGD
-238 PTTADPFNYIK
+238 PSNKSTSYIEYGGTGSAAQFAMRKYAKETATPGLY
-249 NGDVAY
+249 DVY
-255 PKQGTSTYQNGKT
+255 LNVRGNDQ
-268 DEDIVNYDFS
+268 
-278 QSSSEG
+278 
-284 QSSIKNI
+284 KNI
-291 FGSGT
+291 
-296 LNFDNGYHYYQND
+296 
-309 GYVKK
+309 
-314 IVMPTND
+314 
-321 PTQFKVRL
+321 
-329 DMIGEEL
+329 
-336 KTTKPVDIAMVL
+336 KPVDIVL
-348 DDSSSMNFR
+348 VVDMSGSMETDRAAAVRSGISSFLQQITNAGIG
-357 MQDDN
+357 DY
-362 TPGRNENSRWQTMKD
+362 
-377 SVADFA
+377 V
-383 NQLLVPSSNNNDNV
+383 NV
-397 RIGFASFGSAVEGRY
+397 GLIGF
-412 NVPFSKIGKFS
+412 
-423 PNESFTSNYDK
+423 
-434 LLGSSIYNSSSA
+434 SS
-446 SSSSG
+446 
-451 TPTFLGVDAG
+451 T
-461 YRMLTD
+461 
-467 KSNYGARS
+467 RS
-475 DSVKVLII
+475 DSVTPRTGYLSVPMNKVSNQDQISKLNNAISPTFKGGTFTQLGI
-483 LTDGQPTFWPITY
+483 RKGTEMLDQDSSQNRKMMILLTDGVPTYAYKVTAAQNYGGTLYGTSFSNYIDNPGYTAQFQSPYNIGSLNNPILIKDTWPATLGEAKISKDKGITLHAL
-496 STGFNKDN
+496 GIQLDQDN
-504 SKSTSSYDYYKPY
+504 
-517 GYRYDYDGNGTG
+517 GYRKDPNNPYMTRQQVLANMNLLATPGLYQDAN
-529 SESNHTSTI
+529 SSTDI
-538 NFVNQRAN
+538 QKYLQNRAQN
-546 ANPGVSKYSIGISTV
+546 VISAFSTV
-561 NDSGIKSVLK
+561 NNATISDPLGSQFQYNGTVDVKSI
-571 ALGPDGTF
+571 GTKSIVKLPTTNMT
-579 EASNQQDLVDAL
+579 SNQL
-591 DKIRTS
+591 
-597 ISKSIQKGS
+597 
-606 LIDPM
+606 
-611 SQYVTLNTNSIQTY
+611 
-625 DLKVDS
+625 
-631 NSISATGSNR
+631 
-641 SVKTDN
+641 
-647 NQISIDNL
+647 
-655 SIGKNEGVRVEYT
+655 
-668 VSLKQ
+668 
-673 QYWDGQFHPANGT
+673 
-686 TYLQNNKLS
+686 
-695 PAQYLHFAVPSIKY
+695 
-709 DTFNLPVQK
+709 
-718 IWDDQNNQYQTRQ
+718 
-731 DIILQLQSF
+731 
-740 VNNTWQNVSDKTFA
+740 NVSDM
-754 IKASATDDQLK
+754 SL
-765 GVISGIPS
+765 
-773 KDGANQPIK
+773 GAGEEVQFH
-782 YRLVELFGN
+782 YQVRLN
-791 TEQAVNGYATPSYS
+791 TETNDFKPDYWYQMNGRTTLMPNINTPDYQVDFGVPSAKAPGITLNLKKIWEEYDGIKTNRPTQVTYGITRNNTVTNNAWQKGFATIQGTSSNDTWTTSVSKLAVDATSQPSLSLPKYNTNGVAFNYSVSEEVAVNGYDGTKVDDM
-805 TPREITYT
+805 TYKNT
-813 DIVNGN
+813 
-819 VSKDKPLAVTNTLLK
+819 KQFKPLNLQVTKADSNGK
-834 TAISFTKVGN
+834 NI
-844 DNQTPLAGAE
+844 AGA
-854 FTLYASDGKTQIGSP
+854 S
-869 VTSDKNG
+869 
-876 LVKFDQQ
+876 
-883 VPIGKYLIK
+883 
-892 ETKTPLGYVKASDI
+892 
-906 NISVTAQNGQ
+906 
-916 LVISGLPTGSKVKN
+916 
-930 ILDDFKLII
+930 
-939 TKKDNNGN
+939 
-947 AVSGV
+947 
-952 KFKLVGSNNYNKE
+952 FKLVNSSGKE
-965 QESDASNGNVFTFQ
+965 FSINTDSTGAIFTFAN
-979 GLKPGKYAL
+979 LTPGTYTL
-988 TETKT
+988 TETKA
-993 PEKYVGLKQDVIILI
+993 PDGYVILSQPIII
-1008 GDDGKVTIDG
+1008 TVAKNGSVTQDGK
-1018 QPLPDQPITTTG
+1018 PISADNYT
-1030 NIIKLDVTNTIKG
+1030 IKLTVKNQQKG

-1082 HHKLLK
+1082 HHQLLK
-1088 GPHNKSH
+1088 GPNNKSH

-1103 SLGITFTNAQK
+1103 SLGITFTNAPK

-1128 SVFKDSGDLKTIKD
+1128 RVFKDSGDLKTIKD

-1263 MLVILPVANPVDKTS
+1263 MLVILPVANPIDKTS
-1278 FLTTINLYPKNT
+1278 YLTTINLYPKNT

>member
-31 DSLASDETMLIQY
+31 DSLASDESMLIQ
-44 DDLLV
+44 DNDLLV
-49 SYKATPTQTGN
+49 SSKVTPS
-60 AWVIHYRYHAVED
+60 
-73 GETRR
+73 
-78 LKFQFLD
+78 K
-85 PQGQP
+85 
-90 ITVVPEEGWTITKDK
+90 
-105 QLVSTFRAQDE
+105 
-116 GYVRLTTESS
+116 
-126 ITKISLNV
+126 
-134 QADAQD
+134 ADAQD
-140 KSRTLQIDILPKD
+140 KSGKLQTDILPKD

-178 SSATPSSSTAS
+178 SSATPSSSSSTAS

-200 SQTSAST
+200 SQTRAST

-218 IARSG
+218 MARSG

-291 FGSGT
+291 FGSGALT
-296 LNFDNGYHYYQND
+296 FDNGYHYYQND

-348 DDSSSMNFR
+348 DNSTSMNTD
-357 MQDDN
+357 MGAGK
-362 TPGRNENSRWQTMKD
+362 TRWQTLKD
-377 SVADFA
+377 SVKNFA
-383 NQLLVPSSNNNDNV
+383 NQLIGPSSNNNDNV
-397 RIGFASFGSAVEGRY
+397 RIGFSSFGSERQTIRPGY
-412 NVPFSKIGKFS
+412 TSDIPFTKIGKFS
-423 PNESFTSNYDK
+423 SNSSFTSNYTQ
-434 LLGSSIYNSSSA
+434 LLNSSIYTPTEA
-446 SSSSG
+446 PKLSG

-461 YRMLTD
+461 YKMLSDAT
-467 KSNYGARS
+467 YGARS
-475 DSVKVLII
+475 DSVKVLIV
-483 LTDGQPTFWPITY
+483 LTDGEPTFWNSGSYT
-496 STGFNKDN
+496 SLSKD
-504 SKSTSSYDYYKPY
+504 SGKSLTDYDYFSTSNYS
-517 GYRYDYDGNGTG
+517 GNGVQ
-529 SESNHTSTI
+529 SEPNHTSTI

-561 NDSGIKSVLK
+561 TDSGIKSVLK

-579 EASNQQDLVDAL
+579 EASNQQDLMDAL

-1082 HHKLLK
+1082 HHQLLK
-1088 GPHNKSH
+1088 GPVNKSH

-1103 SLGITFTNAQK
+1103 SLGITFTNAPK

-1128 SVFKDSGDLKTIKD
+1128 RVFKDSGDLKTIKD

-1278 FLTTINLYPKNT
+1278 YLTTINLYPKNT

-1302 VNPKPPH
+1302 VNPKPPD

-1345 PS
+1345 SS

>member
-18 IVANISHGYTVLA
+18 IVANISQGYTVLA
-31 DSLASDETMLIQY
+31 DSLATDETMLIQD

-49 SYKATPTQTGN
+49 SYKVTPTQTGN

-73 GETRR
+73 GEKRR

-85 PQGQP
+85 SQGQP
-90 ITVVPEEGWTITKDK
+90 ISVVPEKDWTVTKDN
-105 QLVSTFRAQDE
+105 QLLGTFRAQDE
-116 GYVRLTTESS
+116 GYVRLATDSS
-126 ITKISLNV
+126 IPKVSLNI

-140 KSRTLQIDILPKD
+140 KSGKLQSDILSKD
-153 IGKTYALTP
+153 LGKTYALTP
-162 PENTVTG
+162 PENTVAS
-169 TSSTSTSSS
+169 TSSASTASS
-178 SSATPSSSTAS
+178 SSAISASTSSAVS
-189 TTSNSVTNSQA
+189 TTSNSVANSQTQA
-200 SQTSAST
+200 RA
-207 SASESNATKFE
+207 ASESSSTKTE
-218 IARSG
+218 MTRGI
-223 NSSSAVSSNSLTSGD
+223 NSSSAVSSNSLTSGN
-238 PTTADPFNYIK
+238 PTTADPFSYVK
-249 NGDVAY
+249 NGDVVY
-255 PKQGTSTYQNGKT
+255 PTQGTSTYQNGKT

-278 QSSSEG
+278 KSSSEG

-348 DDSSSMNFR
+348 DASSSMNFR

-362 TPGRNENSRWQTMKD
+362 APGRNEKSRWQTMKD
-377 SVADFA
+377 SVAYFA
-383 NQLLVPSSNNNDNV
+383 NQLIGPSSNNNDNV
-397 RIGFASFGSAVEGRY
+397 RIGFTSFGSAVESGY

-423 PNESFTSNYDK
+423 SNASFTSNYNQ

-446 SSSSG
+446 PSVSG

-467 KSNYGARS
+467 TSNYGARS

-504 SKSTSSYDYYKPY
+504 GKSTSSYDYYKTS
-517 GYRYDYDGNGTG
+517 GYDGNGTYY
-529 SESNHTSTI
+529 ETSNTNTI

-546 ANPGVSKYSIGISTV
+546 ANQGISKYSIGLSTI

-579 EASNQQDLVDAL
+579 EASDQQGLMDAL

-611 SQYVTLNTNSIQTY
+611 SQYVMLNTNSIQTY

-631 NSISATGSNR
+631 NSIAATGSNR

-718 IWDDQNNQYQTRQ
+718 NWDDQNNQYQTRQ

-740 VNNTWQNVSDKTFA
+740 VNNTWQNVSGKTFA

-782 YRLVELFGN
+782 YRFVELFGN

-834 TAISFTKVGN
+834 TVISFTKVGN

-854 FTLYASDGKTQIGSP
+854 FTLYTSDGKTQIGSP

-906 NISVTAQNGQ
+906 SISVTAQNGQ
-916 LVISGLPTGSKVKN
+916 LVISGLPTGNKVKN

-952 KFKLVGSNNYNKE
+952 KFKLVGPNNYNKE
-965 QESDASNGNVFTFQ
+965 QESDTTNGNVFTFQ
-979 GLKPGKYAL
+979 GLKPGKYTL

-993 PEKYVGLKQDVIILI
+993 PGKYVGLKQDVIILI

-1076 RNRRLR
+1076 RNRRTR
-1082 HHKLLK
+1082 HHQLLK
-1088 GPHNKSH
+1088 GSVNKSH
-1095 LLLLLLIT
+1095 LLLLLLTT
-1103 SLGITFTNAQK
+1103 SIGISFTNAQT

-1128 SVFKDSGDLKTIKD
+1128 RVFKDSGDLKTIKD

-1150 DPNSGVIDSDKT
+1150 DQNASVIDSDKT

-1168 TFDVYDVTSY
+1168 IFDVYDVTSY

-1184 STSKEALMKHV
+1184 NTSKEALLKHV
-1195 TNTDKAS
+1195 TNTDKAD

-1214 QEVVTVSSDGDD
+1214 QEVVTASSNGED
-1226 GVARFSVQPT
+1226 GVASFTVHPT

-1252 DAGKVKMTATP
+1252 DAGQVNMTATP
-1263 MLVILPVANPVDKTS
+1263 MLVILPVENPIDKTS
-1278 FLTTINLYPKNT
+1278 FLTTIHLYPKNT
-1290 AVKTPVI
+1290 AIKVPVI

-1314 DTGEVKSVMV
+1314 DTGEVKSAMV
-1324 VLGGIVVIIAVS
+1324 VLGSTAVIIAVS
-1336 FWYNRRKPK
+1336 FWYKRRKNRL
-1345 PS
+1345 S

>member
-18 IVANISHGYTVLA
+18 IVANISQGYTVLA
-31 DSLASDETMLIQY
+31 DSLASDESMLIQD

-49 SYKATPTQTGN
+49 SSKVTPSQAGN

-90 ITVVPEEGWTITKDK
+90 ITVVPEEGWTITEDK
-105 QLVSTFRAQDE
+105 QLLSTFRAQDE

-140 KSRTLQIDILPKD
+140 KSGKLQTDILPKD

-169 TSSTSTSSS
+169 TSSTSTKSS
-178 SSATPSSSTAS
+178 SSATPSSSSSTAS

-200 SQTSAST
+200 RQTMAST
-207 SASESNATKFE
+207 SASESTATQFQTEMLTAGPNIVPQYTTDATGIYPTNSWIPAGNQTVINHQGNVNATNQWD
-218 IARSG
+218 G
-223 NSSSAVSSNSLTSGD
+223 NKSWSGD
-238 PTTADPFNYIK
+238 PSNRSTSYIEYGGTGSAAQFAMRKYAKETATPGLY
-249 NGDVAY
+249 DVY
-255 PKQGTSTYQNGKT
+255 LNVRGNDQ
-268 DEDIVNYDFS
+268 
-278 QSSSEG
+278 
-284 QSSIKNI
+284 KNI
-291 FGSGT
+291 
-296 LNFDNGYHYYQND
+296 
-309 GYVKK
+309 
-314 IVMPTND
+314 
-321 PTQFKVRL
+321 
-329 DMIGEEL
+329 
-336 KTTKPVDIAMVL
+336 KPVDIVL
-348 DDSSSMNFR
+348 VVDMSGSMEPDRAAAVRSGISSFLQQITNAGIG
-357 MQDDN
+357 DYVN
-362 TPGRNENSRWQTMKD
+362 VG
-377 SVADFA
+377 
-383 NQLLVPSSNNNDNV
+383 LVGYS
-397 RIGFASFGSAVEGRY
+397 
-412 NVPFSKIGKFS
+412 S
-423 PNESFTSNYDK
+423 PNYLSTK
-434 LLGSSIYNSSSA
+434 TGI
-446 SSSSG
+446 
-451 TPTFLGVDAG
+451 
-461 YRMLTD
+461 
-467 KSNYGARS
+467 
-475 DSVKVLII
+475 VKVDMKAVSAQGQVAALNGAVKQTFEGGTFTQLGIRNGTDMLQSDTSTNQKMMI
-483 LTDGQPTFWPITY
+483 LLTDGVPTFSYTVTDAIQNNNVVYGTKFSTDMDEPADTSQLWIWKRNSSGIWIRSPKSYPAGGSTISDTWPATLGEAKISKDKGITLHAL
-496 STGFNKDN
+496 GIQIDQDNGCRKDPYNPYMTRQQILANMNLLATPGLYQDAN
-504 SKSTSSYDYYKPY
+504 SANDIEKYLQDRAQNVISEFDTVNNATISDPLGSQFQY
-517 GYRYDYDGNGTG
+517 NGT
-529 SESNHTSTI
+529 
-538 NFVNQRAN
+538 VD
-546 ANPGVSKYSIGISTV
+546 VKSIGT
-561 NDSGIKSVLK
+561 KSIVKL
-571 ALGPDGTF
+571 PTTNMT
-579 EASNQQDLVDAL
+579 SNQL
-591 DKIRTS
+591 
-597 ISKSIQKGS
+597 
-606 LIDPM
+606 
-611 SQYVTLNTNSIQTY
+611 
-625 DLKVDS
+625 
-631 NSISATGSNR
+631 
-641 SVKTDN
+641 
-647 NQISIDNL
+647 
-655 SIGKNEGVRVEYT
+655 
-668 VSLKQ
+668 
-673 QYWDGQFHPANGT
+673 
-686 TYLQNNKLS
+686 
-695 PAQYLHFAVPSIKY
+695 
-709 DTFNLPVQK
+709 
-718 IWDDQNNQYQTRQ
+718 
-731 DIILQLQSF
+731 
-740 VNNTWQNVSDKTFA
+740 NVSDM
-754 IKASATDDQLK
+754 SL
-765 GVISGIPS
+765 
-773 KDGANQPIK
+773 GAGEEVQFH
-782 YRLVELFGN
+782 YQVRLN
-791 TEQAVNGYATPSYS
+791 TETNDFKPDYWYQMNGRTTLMPNINTPDYQVDFGVPSAKAPGITLNLKKIWEEYDGIKTNRPTQVTYGITRNNTVTNNAWQKGFATIQGTSSNDTWTTSVSKLAVDATSQPSLSLPKYNTNGVAFNYSVSEEVAVNGYDGTKVDDM
-805 TPREITYT
+805 TYKNT
-813 DIVNGN
+813 
-819 VSKDKPLAVTNTLLK
+819 KQFKPLNLQVTKADSNGK
-834 TAISFTKVGN
+834 NI
-844 DNQTPLAGAE
+844 AGA
-854 FTLYASDGKTQIGSP
+854 S
-869 VTSDKNG
+869 
-876 LVKFDQQ
+876 
-883 VPIGKYLIK
+883 
-892 ETKTPLGYVKASDI
+892 
-906 NISVTAQNGQ
+906 
-916 LVISGLPTGSKVKN
+916 
-930 ILDDFKLII
+930 
-939 TKKDNNGN
+939 
-947 AVSGV
+947 
-952 KFKLVGSNNYNKE
+952 FKLVNSSGKE
-965 QESDASNGNVFTFQ
+965 FSINTDSTGAIFTFAN
-979 GLKPGKYAL
+979 LTPGTYTL
-988 TETKT
+988 TETKA
-993 PEKYVGLKQDVIILI
+993 PDGYVILSQPIII
-1008 GDDGKVTIDG
+1008 TVAKNGSVTQDGK
-1018 QPLPDQPITTTG
+1018 PISADNYT
-1030 NIIKLDVTNTIKG
+1030 IKLTVKNQQKG

-1128 SVFKDSGDLKTIKD
+1128 RVFKDSGDLKTIKD

-1278 FLTTINLYPKNT
+1278 YLTTINLYPKNT